1 MKKLMTASAILT
13 ALSAGGCMQT
23 PPSVAMDSFHEY
35 TQRLDVVT
43 SSAGDAQAINSR
55 IQEIDPWPRYVG
67 NKSIVANGQ
76 RVAGAVERYRDVS
89 QQDKGPH
96 PLPLEETS
104 K

>member
-1 MKKLMTASAILT
+1 MKRLITASAILT

-23 PPSVAMDSFHEY
+23 PPPVAMDSLQEY
-35 TQRLDVVT
+35 TQRADVVT
-43 SSAGDAQAINSR
+43 SSAGNAQAINTR
-55 IQEIDPWPRYVG
+55 IQVVDPWPRYVG
-67 NKSIVANGQ
+67 NKNIVANGE

-89 QQDKGPH
+89 QQDKGPR